1 MRLEP
6 QESCVPRRTLG
17 TIGEKGLPWERR
29 EISMSQNSET
39 QNKSR
44 SSSRSNG
51 HSFSVLRLLIVCLL
65 LIGVGL
71 YIHTFDRTKAQPIK
85 KPLSSFP
92 DKISGW
98 HVIDQNSMSPQV
110 EKMLGVDDYVL
121 RSYSQSPKSINLYVS
136 YFSYTSRNKGYHSP
150 LNCMPGSGWNIAQ
163 TRPIQLSLNNQQQK
177 KVTVNQLILQKGSQK
192 QVALYW
198 YQCRGRIIHSEYWE
212 RIYRVWDS
220 IIRGRTDGSFVR
232 LIYKSSS
239 RDLDK
244 ATLELKDFAKAVIPT
259 LSNYLP

>member
-1 MRLEP
+1 M
-6 QESCVPRRTLG
+6 
-17 TIGEKGLPWERR
+17 
-29 EISMSQNSET
+29 ISSAAFLHLFDTDSPTPIKQPL
-39 QNKSR
+39 Q
-44 SSSRSNG
+44 
-51 HSFSVLRLLIVCLL
+51 SFPHK
-65 LIGVGL
+65 IGVW
-71 YIHTFDRTKAQPIK
+71 Q
-85 KPLSSFP
+85 SSKSQTLQK
-92 DKISGW
+92 DIAR
-98 HVIDQNSMSPQV
+98 
-110 EKMLGVDDYVL
+110 MLNVDDYIFRTYHAPNGL
-121 RSYSQSPKSINLYVS
+121 TISFYVS
-136 YFSYTSRNKGYHSP
+136 FFAYTDRTKGYHSP